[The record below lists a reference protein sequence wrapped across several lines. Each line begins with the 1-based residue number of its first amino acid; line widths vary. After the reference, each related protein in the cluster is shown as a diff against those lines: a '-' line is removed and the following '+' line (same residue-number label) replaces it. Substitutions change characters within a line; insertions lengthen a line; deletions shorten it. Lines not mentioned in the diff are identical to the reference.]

1 MAWTVPM
8 TAVAG
13 SVWTAAQYN
22 TFVRDNLNE
31 LCPAKAQTPGGYFVT
46 SATNQIVER
55 TILQDVRNSPSD
67 TTSSTSYGDLDAS
80 AGPQVTGT
88 TGSMA
93 LIVVGGRIGPNS
105 LAAGSVKMSWEI
117 SGASSVSASDNWAA
131 GVVGVGTTGVGYT
144 SRAYLQTGLTPGV
157 NIFTA
162 KYAVSSGTGSFL
174 YRSIL
179 VMPF

>member
-1 MAWTVPM
+1 
-8 TAVAG
+8 
-13 SVWTAAQYN
+13 
-22 TFVRDNLNE
+22 
-31 LCPAKAQTPGGYFVT
+31 
-46 SATNQIVER
+46 
-55 TILQDVRNSPSD
+55 
-67 TTSSTSYGDLDAS
+67 
-80 AGPQVTGT
+80 
-88 TGSMA
+88 
-93 LIVVGGRIGPNS
+93 
-105 LAAGSVKMSWEI
+105 MSWEI